1 MYTLY
6 SVYVPFSGESTV
18 WIGRLLVIWRRN
30 LCLCVCMCVCVCVI
44 ADARV
49 SVCANRD
56 DRKVKCNSLGGPF
69 LF

>member
-1 MYTLY
+1 MDWASACDLEKEFVFVCMY
-6 SVYVPFSGESTV
+6 VCVCV
-18 WIGRLLVIWRRN
+18 
-30 LCLCVCMCVCVCVI
+30 CVCMCVI